1 MPQLDKVTYFSQFFW
16 LLVFFLSFYVIC
28 LKIILPSISTVLKI
42 RTKKIDSMSS
52 EMNVLKEEQN
62 SILSTYDTVLL
73 QSFSES
79 RKALQT
85 VISQSNDWM
94 VSSIRNVNSTSFANA
109 NHSYLSTINDINKEK
124 LAFSK
129 IDNLVKE

>member
-28 LKIILPSISTVLKI
+28 LKIILPSISTILKI